1 MAFIG
6 NTITTTTYTKQPA
19 GMRASLRLFNPN
31 VEMTLHPVLK
41 VGISHFRYSPRVDS
55 CFWRVD
61 LSGQVDAPGLIDPD
75 HIHIYIYIHIYM
87 HMYIYTCIHIYIYI
101 YIYTH
106 VYIYIYIYMI
116 SACMNGLQSGERAY
130 SHVAFCSTLT
140 FLAPFINDNNYFD
153 IDIIIV

>member
-75 HIHIYIYIHIYM
+75 HIHIYIYI
-87 HMYIYTCIHIYIYI
+87 YIYTYICTC
-101 YIYTH
+101 IYTH
-106 VYIYIYIYMI
+106 VYIYIYIYTHMCIYIYILWYIYIYREREREI
-116 SACMNGLQSGERAY
+116 SSCIYIYIYTSRERQRE
-130 SHVAFCSTLT
+130 
-140 FLAPFINDNNYFD
+140 INR
-153 IDIIIV
+153 